1 MTEEVQALAEVDSA
15 PTMDVTAT
23 PEVAE
28 STPEVAEN
36 QVDQVEEKK
45 YSQAEIDAMIGKRLA
60 REQRKWEREQANRS
74 AETQIVKAAP
84 TASVDQFESPEAYA
98 EAMAYQKAEELI
110 AKREAAKQQSAVLES
125 YQEREEAARDKYDD
139 FEQVA
144 YNPKLPITNVM
155 AETIQSSDIGPELAY
170 YLGSNPK
177 EADRISRMT
186 PLGQA
191 KEIGK
196 IEAKLASAPPIK
208 KTTSAPA
215 AFNFS
220 KSASRVR
227 GYLVKSSFAPNCNGF
242 TKMLTTTHAFLVF
255 ASSTSWMWP
264 ACKLPMV
271 GTKPMRLPALRSMA
285 SASSSMRS
293 ASSLCPR

>member
-1 MTEEVQALAEVDSA
+1 MTEVQALAEVDSA
-15 PTMDVTAT
+15 PAPEVTAT
-23 PEVAE
+23 PEAIQNA
-28 STPEVAEN
+28 PEVVEN
-36 QVDQVEEKK
+36 QNDQVEEKK

-60 REQRKWEREQANRS
+60 REQRKWEREQQQRA

-98 EAMAYQKAEELI
+98 EALAYQRAEELI
-110 AKREAAKQQSAVLES
+110 AKREAAKQQSQVLES

-177 EADRISRMT
+177 DAERISRMT
-186 PLGQA
+186 PLSQA

-196 IEAKLASAPPIK
+196 IEAKLAAEPPVK
-208 KTTSAPA
+208 RTTSAPA
-215 AFNFS
+215 PISPVTARS
-220 KSASRVR
+220 VGSPSHDTTDPRSIKSMTTSQWIEAERAR
-227 GYLVKSSFAPNCNGF
+227 QMK
-242 TKMLTTTHAFLVF
+242 KMQAQ
-255 ASSTSWMWP
+255 AI
-264 ACKLPMV
+264 
-271 GTKPMRLPALRSMA
+271 R
-285 SASSSMRS
+285 
-293 ASSLCPR
+293 